1 MQSNNVLAAL
11 TRTGEWVQAHP
22 DCVLL
27 LWAVMAACFFGV
39 MILMLIRS
47 SRRMW

>member
-1 MQSNNVLAAL
+1 
-11 TRTGEWVQAHP
+11 
-22 DCVLL
+22 VLL